1 MRLGDVLRGRTKD
14 SSCMQEVKSEEANET
29 VRQIPLTM
37 IEANPFQPRTE
48 FDQTATEE
56 LAQSLAEHGL
66 IQPIVVRTCPGGYQL
81 IAGERRVRAARQ
93 LGWETIP
100 AVVRELDDAASAQ
113 VALIENLQREDL
125 NYWEEAEAYQLLL
138 QEFGMTQE
146 GLADRIGRS
155 QSAIANKLR
164 LLRLGPRVRNCI
176 SREIMTERHCRALL
190 KLKSEEDQLQA
201 VKIIHEKE
209 LSVRETEEL
218 VKTILE
224 KESGQAPRQRIVK
237 VWRDAR
243 LLQNSVRQFVEE
255 MRSGGAEV
263 ELKEVEGPDML
274 ELTIRMRR
282 KDGEGKA
289 R

>member
-1 MRLGDVLRGRTKD
+1 MDD
-14 SSCMQEVKSEEANET
+14 A
-29 VRQIPLTM
+29 
-37 IEANPFQPRTE
+37 
-48 FDQTATEE
+48 
-56 LAQSLAEHGL
+56 LAHRWLL
-66 IQPIVVRTCPGGYQL
+66 LRTCSGRISTTGRKPRHTSFASGIWYD
-81 IAGERRVRAARQ
+81 AR
-93 LGWETIP
+93 
-100 AVVRELDDAASAQ
+100 
-113 VALIENLQREDL
+113 
-125 NYWEEAEAYQLLL
+125 
-138 QEFGMTQE
+138 

-224 KESGQAPRQRIVK
+224 KEAGKHRVQRIVK

-243 LLQNSVRQFVEE
+243 LLQNSVRQLVEE